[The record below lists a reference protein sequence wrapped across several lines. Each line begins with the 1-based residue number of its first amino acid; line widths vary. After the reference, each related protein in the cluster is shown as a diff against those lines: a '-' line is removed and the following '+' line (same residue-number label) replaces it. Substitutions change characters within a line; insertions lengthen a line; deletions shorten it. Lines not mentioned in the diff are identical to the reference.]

1 MSEITGALLVML
13 ARKEVEAG
21 DKKYAKNDLASL
33 AKTLRG
39 VGMKVLVV

>member
-1 MSEITGALLVML
+1 MSEITGALLML
-13 ARKEVEAG
+13 ARKEVKAG

-33 AKTLRG
+33 VKALRG